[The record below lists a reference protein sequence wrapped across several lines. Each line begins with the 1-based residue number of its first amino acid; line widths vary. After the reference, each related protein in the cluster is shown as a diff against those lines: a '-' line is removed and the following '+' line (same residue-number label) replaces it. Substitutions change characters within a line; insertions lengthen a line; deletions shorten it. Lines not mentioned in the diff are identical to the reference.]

1 MATDLW
7 LAQPQ
12 MYMREALD
20 MGARKFTWH
29 LADALNKNI
38 DVLSWFRSAAIGYP
52 NVRVMIIDHS
62 GAAEFDVYST
72 YNKPLAV
79 YPTWA
84 PDEPF
89 EQLIWMV
96 EHNVGMDRE
105 FTDDKDVSAEMR
117 PVYGQK
123 HRVVVHRIGEAGPD
137 RVALLTRIRD
147 LQLLHPECEI
157 FISGQLPYS
166 MMFSMDWQA
175 VDSMPKNVTPQG
187 STFKTICLP
196 TGKKLDEDYAYDPRY
211 QDWFR
216 LLGWTQDMLVDRFDF
231 TRFNIASI
239 QWAAKNFDKAVPFVK
254 ADYRRGHEPYKPH
267 EFRKVADTDF
277 VLPVARRILMR
288 NVGFKPD
295 EFDKFTCDTCMLHN
309 ACSLYRE
316 GSVCGV
322 KGSEG
327 MELSKHFGTRNAQN
341 IISGLDALLKKQ
353 VERVENRI
361 AEEETAG
368 EMDPEVTKE
377 INSVMANGTK
387 LAKLLDPTLAGGPK
401 VQVNVGVG
409 RGGQAAVQ
417 VGNADPKQLVASI
430 VGELEQSGIPREQIT
445 SGMIK
450 GVLEGMAQRD
460 PQQALEAAKVI
471 NGTAS

>member
-1 MATDLW
+1 MTDLW
-7 LAQPQ
+7 FAQPQ
-12 MYMREALD
+12 MYLREALD
-20 MGARKFTWH
+20 MGARQFTWH

-38 DVLSWFRSAAIGYP
+38 DVLSWFRAAAIGYA
-52 NVRVMIIDHS
+52 NVKVMIIDYT
-62 GAAEFDVYST
+62 GAAEYNLYSS
-72 YNKPLAV
+72 YRQPVAV
-79 YPTWA
+79 YPTWS

-89 EQLIWMV
+89 EQLIWLV
-96 EHNVGMDRE
+96 ENNVGMDKN
-105 FTDDKDVSAEMR
+105 FTDDKTVQQDMR

-123 HRVVVHRIGEAGPD
+123 HRVVVHRIGEASVD

-147 LQLLHPECEI
+147 IQLLHPECEI
-157 FISGQLPYS
+157 FISGMLPYS

-175 VDSMPKNVTPQG
+175 VDAMPGNVTPSG
-187 STFKTICLP
+187 STFEKIMLP
-196 TGKKLDEDYAYDPRY
+196 TGKKLQDPHVYDPRY

-216 LLGWTQDMLVDRFDF
+216 MLGWDQSMLVDRFDF
-231 TRFNIASI
+231 TRFNIQSLM
-239 QWAAKNFDKAVPFVK
+239 WAAKNFDKAIPFVK
-254 ADYRRGHEPYKPH
+254 ADARRGYEPYKPH
-267 EFRKVADTDF
+267 EFMKVSDRDF
-277 VLPVARRILMR
+277 VLPTARRILMR

-295 EFDKFTCDTCMLHN
+295 ELDKFTCDTCMLHN

-341 IISGLDALLKKQ
+341 IINGLDALLKKQ

-361 AEEETAG
+361 AEEETSG

-409 RGGQAAVQ
+409 AGGNANVAVA
-417 VGNADPKQLVASI
+417 GADPKQLVAG
-430 VGELEQSGIPREQIT
+430 VVAELEASGIPRDQIT
-445 SGMIK
+445 PSMIK
-450 GVLEGMAQRD
+450 GVLEGMAQRS
-460 PQQALEAAKVI
+460 PQQAIESAKVI
-471 NGTAS
+471 NGQTA